1 MHLVIEH
8 EKDGPWQLQI
18 LIDTDEIETKNYE
31 PIKKIFFCEN
41 MAEVEMVVK
50 EIKRGRFKDEV

>member
-1 MHLVIEH
+1 MHFVIEH

-18 LIDTDEIETKNYE
+18 LLDKEEIDTTQFE

-41 MAEVEMVVK
+41 MQEVDMVVT
-50 EIKRGRFKDEV
+50 EIKRARFQNEI

>member
-18 LIDTDEIETKNYE
+18 LMDTDKIETKNYE

-41 MAEVEMVVK
+41 MAEVDMVVT
-50 EIKRGRFKDEV
+50 EIKRARFENEI